1 MIPSAN
7 KVVLNCRRAISSL
20 ACMAALM
27 SMLVSIDASAQD
39 GPQLNLQRVKL
50 LAGMNVIDAQL
61 ALTPEQRQIGLMMRK
76 DMPQHEGMLF
86 VFEQPAQQCFWMK
99 NTLLPLTAAFVA
111 DDGTIVNLA
120 DMKPQTMDS
129 HCSAQPVRYV
139 LEMNRGWFAK
149 KAIKAGSKLA
159 ARRSIAGVE
168 SLAPRSLTASTSLP
182 SRGGGG
188 CLGRPRATT
197 RRKKS
202 DLKSDFFS
210 AKRFRRN

>member
-27 SMLVSIDASAQD
+27 SMLVSLDASAQD

-50 LAGMNVIDAQL
+50 SAGMNVIDAQL
-61 ALTPEQRQIGLMMRK
+61 ALTPEQRQIGLMLRK

-86 VFEQPAQQCFWMK
+86 VFEQPSQQCFWMK
-99 NTLLPLTAAFVA
+99 NTLLPLTAAFVS

-120 DMKPQTMDS
+120 DMKPQTTDS

-149 KAIKAGSKLA
+149 KGVKAGAKL
-159 ARRSIAGVE
+159 
-168 SLAPRSLTASTSLP
+168 
-182 SRGGGG
+182 GGPPFDG
-188 CLGRPRATT
+188 
-197 RRKKS
+197 
-202 DLKSDFFS
+202 
-210 AKRFRRN
+210 KR